1 MPVRINNEIVHVT
14 QKTIEEIVRV
24 IEGVSCNI
32 IYCSPGSDLYLTIIL
47 VCDNA
52 MIIVRKGGS
61 VVSIEFDGYKLVCNS
76 L

>member
-1 MPVRINNEIVHVT
+1 MPIKTNDEIVYVT
-14 QKTIEEIVRV
+14 QMELENIARV
-24 IEGVSCNI
+24 IEGVSCNV